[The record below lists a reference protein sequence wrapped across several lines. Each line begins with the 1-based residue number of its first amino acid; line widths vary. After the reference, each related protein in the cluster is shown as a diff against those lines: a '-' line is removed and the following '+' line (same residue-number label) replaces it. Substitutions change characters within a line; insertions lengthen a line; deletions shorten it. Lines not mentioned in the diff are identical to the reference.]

1 MNEATFMMGKEHDLD
16 RVNDA
21 LRDHVRSL
29 GMVAVGALHV
39 TCSDEVEYECMSS
52 FQDRF
57 VRHLLPDLK
66 LFRRTA
72 MHSANLGGRYEWG
85 SVDFAQQHYAGA
97 SLKDGRLVLL
107 IKINAHV
114 AVEESDAGPRYGT
127 MSRYDRS
134 SSACGA
140 LHAMLAGSAEPYA
153 RQLREMFHW
162 EGVDRAAMLLDP
174 RRVDPEVRSLLLAVV
189 SARLQARQAILEIQ
203 DRQTTTPTV
212 YLIVPCVTLNRHD
225 RDTELLCGLYTANAE
240 GYKCDAEYAG
250 LGDDPSLYEVGH
262 DSGRLV
268 ISDEHLG
275 ACRPARDHRELVRAK
290 WRTRTRGPIADEG
303 KLHELVAQAES
314 GVRQDHYYAKA
325 VLKSLLHGLAALAPV
340 PAAVVLFSEGLADL
354 YHAHRAHHIAEEIAG
369 DAEARKILD
378 DVHYSIEQIDDEH
391 ARRIVDLLVEEYR
404 R

>member
-1 MNEATFMMGKEHDLD
+1 MH
-16 RVNDA
+16 
-21 LRDHVRSL
+21 
-29 GMVAVGALHV
+29 AV
-39 TCSDEVEYECMSS
+39 
-52 FQDRF
+52 
-57 VRHLLPDLK
+57 
-66 LFRRTA
+66 
-72 MHSANLGGRYEWG
+72 
-85 SVDFAQQHYAGA
+85 
-97 SLKDGRLVLL
+97 
-107 IKINAHV
+107 
-114 AVEESDAGPRYGT
+114 
-127 MSRYDRS
+127 
-134 SSACGA
+134 
-140 LHAMLAGSAEPYA
+140 LAGSAEPYA

-162 EGVDRAAMLLDP
+162 EGVDRVAMLLDP

-203 DRQTTTPTV
+203 DRQTITPTV

-250 LGDDPSLYEVGH
+250 LGDDPSQYEVGH

-303 KLHELVAQAES
+303 RLHELVAQAES

-325 VLKSLLHGLAALAPV
+325 VLKSLLHGLAGLAPG

-378 DVHYSIEQIDDEH
+378 DVHHSIEQIDDEH